1 VNGIP
6 QALYL
11 RPRVVAPDP
20 FRRVR
25 AGEAEGKADPE
36 QREHARLGDRASA
49 RRELAAALGLRQD
62 FREAGEA
69 RRVVEELR

>member
-1 VNGIP
+1 
-6 QALYL
+6 LYL

-25 AGEAEGKADPE
+25 GGEAEGKADPE

-49 RRELAAALGLRQD
+49 LRELVAALGLKQD
-62 FREAGEA
+62 FPGAEEA